1 MFELFNVPKT
11 AVIPKSVLAL
21 YSSGR
26 TTGLMVDSGYD
37 YTQVMPIFEG
47 YPLHHA
53 VQTMSVG
60 GWHVTQYLMELLNG
74 RGYSFNSTKD
84 FETLNDIK
92 EKLCYFALN
101 FKFEKD
107 TYTKEKEKQYTLP
120 DGSVINVESEALVF
134 YFKHNRHLRVKVSEI
149 MS

>member
-11 AVIPKSVLAL
+11 SVVPKSVLAL

-53 VQTMSVG
+53 VQTMPVG
-60 GWHVTQYLMELLNG
+60 GWHITQYLIELLNK
-74 RGYSFNSTKD
+74 RGYSFNSSKD
-84 FETLNDIK
+84 FETINNIK
-92 EKLCYFALN
+92 EKLCYLALDSN
-101 FKFEKD
+101 SERD
-107 TYTKEKEKQYTLP
+107 MYTKEKEKQYILP
-120 DGSVINVESEALVF
+120 DGMVINVETEALVF
-134 YFKHNRHLRVKVSEI
+134 YSIKTSN
-149 MS
+149 

>member
-1 MFELFNVPKT
+1 MFELFNVPNT

-26 TTGLMVDSGYD
+26 TTGLVVDSGYD

-47 YPLHHA
+47 YPLNHA

-60 GWHVTQYLMELLNG
+60 GWHITQYLMELLNK
-74 RGYSFNSTKD
+74 RGYSFNPSKD
-84 FETLNDIK
+84 FELINNIK

-101 FKFEKD
+101 FELERDMYTEEK
-107 TYTKEKEKQYTLP
+107 KKQYTLP
-120 DGSVINVESEALVF
+120 DGMVINVESEALVF
-134 YFKHNRHLRVKVSEI
+134 YSVKKKRALKG
-149 MS
+149 